1 MEIIQANGLELQL
14 IAISTGMQE
23 IYLKINDSTI
33 YLNFRPIQGCKKYIA
48 ISGLA
53 QNNAMAQNFD

>member
-1 MEIIQANGLELQL
+1 MEIIQANGSKLQL

-23 IYLKINDSTI
+23 IYLKINDSNI
-33 YLNFRPIQGCKKYIA
+33 YLNFRPIQVCKKYNA

-53 QNNAMAQNFD
+53 